1 MWGNS
6 SERSVFP
13 GLKAPSSVPTLGLLG
28 AAERGPFCCPSSFRG
43 QHPLKPLSVQVHR
56 LLGDAAC
63 MRTSPHRC
71 GPPRQIDL
79 ISNQQLCS
87 LLYFLCY
94 LELVWGLTFFFFF
107 NAGVSRKDASLQF
120 FAFLLVPAAQFPLHA
135 LIHKV
140 HSLRLSVGACSP
152 SVPAHLLCFQI
163 NLPALSFI
171 TGGTPEG
178 AIFRT
183 STVNV

>member
-107 NAGVSRKDASLQF
+107 FLMQEFPERMLLCSFLPSCSSPPPSFPSTLLFTRFTVLDC
-120 FAFLLVPAAQFPLHA
+120 LLVLVLLRFQ
-135 LIHKV
+135 LICFV
-140 HSLRLSVGACSP
+140 FRLTSLLSLSSP
-152 SVPAHLLCFQI
+152 GAHLRVLF
-163 NLPALSFI
+163 LGLLL
-171 TGGTPEG
+171 
-178 AIFRT
+178 
-183 STVNV
+183 